1 MKSTVEGQ
9 SMPSALIH
17 LLGLPREHLSL
28 YSCWLSSQATPPTL
42 AFWSLQITWD
52 TGLSLCS
59 CPCGPVLHKIPP
71 PSSPQLP
78 HLNGKVDEA
87 TDAE

>member
-1 MKSTVEGQ
+1 
-9 SMPSALIH
+9 MPNALIC

-28 YSCWLSSQATPPTL
+28 YSCCFNSCSISPVLVFL
-42 AFWSLQITWD
+42 RLQIAWD
-52 TGLSLCS
+52 TSLSLYS
-59 CPCGPVLHKIPP
+59 YPYDAIEHKLL
-71 PSSPQLP
+71 PSPLSPQLP

>member
-1 MKSTVEGQ
+1 
-9 SMPSALIH
+9 MPSALTR
-17 LLGLPREHLSL
+17 LSGLPREHLSL
-28 YSCWLSSQATPPTL
+28 YSCWLSSWVTPPTL
-42 AFWSLQITWD
+42 VSRSLQIAWD
-52 TGLSLCS
+52 TGLSLSS
-59 CPCGPVLHKIPP
+59 CPYDPVQHKPLPP